1 MIYPVVR
8 RVARQANGYLTSP
21 RGTDNSLSYPLS
33 EDQNHTDKSNQSRRK
48 KFRHPLSITGDSQW
62 VNTVDNDEQMILPT
76 SRQHPPTCSSEPQL
90 TDWDTTSQRSH
101 DGIKVVH
108 ETILQSKLKNMG

>member
-8 RVARQANGYLTSP
+8 RIARRANGYLTSS
-21 RGTDNSLSYPLS
+21 RNTDNSLSYPMS
-33 EDQNHTDKSNQSRRK
+33 GDQDKTDKSNQSRRK
-48 KFRHPLSITGDSQW
+48 KFRHPLSIPGDSQW
-62 VNTVDNDEQMILPT
+62 VNTIDNDEQMILPT
-76 SRQHPPTCSSEPQL
+76 SRQQPPTCSSDPHS

-108 ETILQSKLKNMG
+108 ETILQSKTRNMG